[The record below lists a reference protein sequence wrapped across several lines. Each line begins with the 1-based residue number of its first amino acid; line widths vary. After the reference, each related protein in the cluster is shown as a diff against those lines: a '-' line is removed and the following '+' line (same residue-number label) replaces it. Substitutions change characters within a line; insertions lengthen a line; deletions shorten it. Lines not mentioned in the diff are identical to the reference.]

1 MVLIKENNMN
11 KGTTIKIASVA
22 IGAIIA
28 ITLISAHPIPITL
41 LGFCAAIY
49 FVGEGIEKGKFN
61 L

>member
-1 MVLIKENNMN
+1 MN